1 MAGNVLH
8 ETSAR
13 QAPSIQGGRWF
24 VKLGQ
29 GFFPRDVESQ
39 PAASPTYAGWVALR
53 LAGAVAGTAPASM
66 RVQVRKRGVVLCG
79 RVIEA
84 APGREA
90 GDSEWFKVD
99 SYLGQS
105 WFSGENV
112 RLCGG
117 NGCSCEGEAAEAAK
131 SARACAGAA
140 AASAV
145 PLGNTG
151 TTTEGGAR

>member
-8 ETSAR
+8 ESSRR
-13 QAPSIQGGRWF
+13 QAPAIQGGRWF

-29 GFFPRDVESQ
+29 GFFPLHSEAQ
-39 PAASPTYAGWVALR
+39 PSASPTYAGWVALR
-53 LAGAVAGTAPASM
+53 LAGAVSGTAAASM

-84 APGREA
+84 APAREA
-90 GDSEWFKVD
+90 GESEWFKVD

-117 NGCSCEGEAAEAAK
+117 NGCSCDGASAEAAK
-131 SARACAGAA
+131 SARACEGAA